1 MTQPSELYI
10 IAEDI
15 VETTVV
21 TGEREATRD
30 VGGGYGE
37 PQQEVIKKLVRKRV
51 PLDAKALKIQMDGL
65 LSVVGDLFNHA
76 DQQTGMKLTEV
87 ELSVEINGEGQVSI
101 IGMGGTIGNTG
112 AITLKFTRP

>member
-1 MTQPSELYI
+1 MTQPPELYI

-21 TGEREATRD
+21 TGERDVPRD
-30 VGGGYGE
+30 IGGGYGE

-51 PLDAKALKIQMDGL
+51 PLDANALKTQMDGL